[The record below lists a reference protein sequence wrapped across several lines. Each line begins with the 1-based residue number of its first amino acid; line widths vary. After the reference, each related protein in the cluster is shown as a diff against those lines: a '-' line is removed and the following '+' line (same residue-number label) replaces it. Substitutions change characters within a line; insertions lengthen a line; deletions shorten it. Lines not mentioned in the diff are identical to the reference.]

1 VETTTE
7 GLILKKVPYSGSS
20 VIASAYTRKF
30 GIMSFMVRGL
40 GRKRGNKLSA
50 LEPLSVVDITF
61 HFREKYDLQTVKEIS
76 VKSGSGGLFYD
87 PIKGSIQLFLSEML
101 YKSLREESPDEELF
115 DYITSSLQ
123 YFDSGSDHTYFH
135 LIFLTRLTKF
145 FGFFPKGEFDKR
157 TCHFDLQNGVF
168 TANRNSSLHTMDR
181 IDSEGFSTL
190 TVANYSSI
198 LKLNPDLR
206 RKLLISLVEYYQ
218 LQLEGF
224 GEVKS
229 LPVLMDVF
237 SA

>member
-1 VETTTE
+1 METTTDA
-7 GLILKKVPYSGSS
+7 LILKKVPYSGSS
-20 VIASAYTRKF
+20 MIASAYTRKF

-50 LEPLSVVDITF
+50 LEPLSLVDITF
-61 HFREKYDLQTVKEIS
+61 HFREKYGVQTAKEIN
-76 VKSGSGGLFYD
+76 VRGGSGGLFYD
-87 PIKGSIQLFLSEML
+87 PIKGSIQLFLAEML
-101 YKSLREESPDEELF
+101 YKSLREESPDEDLF

-145 FGFFPKGEFDKR
+145 FGFFPKGEFDDD
-157 TCHFDLQNGVF
+157 TCYFDLQNGVF
-168 TANRNSSLHTMDR
+168 TANRNSSLHTMDPV
-181 IDSEGFSTL
+181 DSKGFSAL
-190 TVANYSSI
+190 VGADYSSS
-198 LKLNPDLR
+198 LELHSDLR
-206 RKLLISLVEYYQ
+206 RRLLKSLVEYYR